1 MRENAV
7 RSPYASRTL
16 RAMGTVMSKSAA
28 ALGAAIFCTPI
39 SLTLCCCSLPS
50 DVSALKAEQSLTAS
64 CQAWQERAKK
74 AAHPDAAMI
83 AQHDA
88 LLAKA
93 RKFEDDAE
101 AHYNDTALRD
111 AAIGNE
117 AQAKIE
123 AAAIYDWKYDL
134 ETAAQCWNDLKVE
147 QAMHQEQRE
156 RLSALADSL
165 AAQQPAPTYMPP
177 ASLYTLQTRPPAPPS
192 PMPIP
197 DLGSA
202 YVPPPAPTPSLT
214 GPGAPAYV
222 GRVPGGPEVYVV
234 PAQAIPPPSAPLLR

>member
-1 MRENAV
+1 
-7 RSPYASRTL
+7 
-16 RAMGTVMSKSAA
+16 MSKSAA
-28 ALGAAIFCTPI
+28 ALGAAIFFTPI

-64 CQAWQERAKK
+64 CQAWEERAKK

-93 RKFEDDAE
+93 KKYADDAQ

-111 AAIGNE
+111 AAIGNQ

-134 ETAAQCWNDLKVE
+134 ETAAQCWGDLKVE

-165 AAQQPAPTYMPP
+165 AAQQPAPTYIPP
-177 ASLYTLQTRPPAPPS
+177 ASLYTLQTQPPAQPS
-192 PMPIP
+192 PTPIP
-197 DLGSA
+197 GLGSA
-202 YVPPPAPTPSLT
+202 YVPPPPPPPLLT

-222 GRVPGGPEVYVV
+222 GQVPGGPQVYVV
-234 PAQAIPPPSAPLLR
+234 PNSAIPPLPQPQIK